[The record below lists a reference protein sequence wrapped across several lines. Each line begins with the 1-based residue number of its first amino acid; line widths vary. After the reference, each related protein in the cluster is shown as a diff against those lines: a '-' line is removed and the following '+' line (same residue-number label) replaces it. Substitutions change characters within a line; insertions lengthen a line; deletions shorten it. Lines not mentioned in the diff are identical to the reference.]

1 MSGDERSVPF
11 SSPVSV
17 QISSRL
23 AVRSLLYFSMSFML
37 SCKFYSCRDVV
48 TVQLANLLK
57 MRIISQH
64 VMEAPAVFQDSVI
77 FCIFEPQM
85 LLLHSGKAAPKVPE
99 EDRINDGLKL

>member
-1 MSGDERSVPF
+1 MSGAERSVPF

-23 AVRSLLYFSMSFML
+23 AVRSLLYFSMSFIL
-37 SCKFYSCRDVV
+37 LCKFYRCHDAV
-48 TVQLANLLK
+48 TVQSANLLK
-57 MRIISQH
+57 MRIIYQH
-64 VMEAPAVFQDSVI
+64 VMEVPAIFQDSVI

-85 LLLHSGKAAPKVPE
+85 LLLHSGKAAPKVSE